1 MNKNNTAVRRILPL
15 TLASLGAL
23 GGLQPAA
30 ADILLYDKDET
41 TFSTDGYFNA
51 FYVNSDVDRQGETY
65 DRRQSRVKMGFLPNY
80 IGFNF
85 GRKID
90 ELSLGGR
97 ASFWVTIND
106 SETDGTDT
114 AIDVRQFYG
123 TVAGDWGEVLIG
135 KDFGLFSRSNIFL
148 DELLAGFG
156 NPSDT
161 LGLVDGKGVSFGNI
175 GTGYPYPF
183 PTSQITYRNNDLLPG
198 LRIAVGIL
206 DPIDSNQIDE
216 AGGDPR
222 RQRQPAGPRT
232 QRRAGCAGIRP
243 VGRGGAAGAGFR
255 PVLRASAGGA
265 GRRTLLRALDPA
277 GQRGPEPDV
286 LLCGGERHRSHRD
299 EHRPAVAQPGGAVPP
314 PPRAP
319 RTAVADHRLRLLPA
333 APGAGGRR

>member
-85 GRKID
+85 GRKVD

-156 NPSDT
+156 NPATPSAWWT
-161 LGLVDGKGVSFGNI
+161 ARAS
-175 GTGYPYPF
+175 PSA
-183 PTSQITYRNNDLLPG
+183 TSAPAI
-198 LRIAVGIL
+198 RIRS
-206 DPIDSNQIDE
+206 P
-216 AGGDPR
+216 PR
-222 RQRQPAGPRT
+222 RSPTATTTCCPACASPWASSTRSTPTRSTKMPATASTTRPTRTTRATERGQLPVRPGRGAGLQLDQRRLPDFEEHQRQ
-232 QRRAGCAGIRP
+232 RRRRE
-243 VGRGGAAGAGFR
+243 RG
-255 PVLRASAGGA
+255 SAMA
-265 GRRTLLRALDPA
+265 CR
-277 GQRGPEPDV
+277 
-286 LLCGGERHRSHRD
+286 
-299 EHRPAVAQPGGAVPP
+299 
-314 PPRAP
+314 
-319 RTAVADHRLRLLPA
+319 
-333 APGAGGRR
+333 